1 MNATA
6 IGTEQEMLDYPV
18 ALKFPDDSGP
28 CSSRAVFPSEVTSQ
42 IVDVRCTLPFV
53 FLVV

>member
-1 MNATA
+1 
-6 IGTEQEMLDYPV
+6 MLDYPV

-42 IVDVRCTLPFV
+42 IVDVSCTLPFV